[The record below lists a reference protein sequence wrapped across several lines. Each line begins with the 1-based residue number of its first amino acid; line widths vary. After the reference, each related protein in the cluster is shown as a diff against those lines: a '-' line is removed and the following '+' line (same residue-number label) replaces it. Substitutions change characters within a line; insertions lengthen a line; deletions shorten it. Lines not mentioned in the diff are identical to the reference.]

1 MRRYKYVINIKAS
14 LFIFGIILIIVFL
27 SYTRSLIN
35 ELRDDNKEIVRLYA
49 GMIADVVKD
58 DSDVNLDFVFENII
72 KKVKFPI
79 IQTDNDKKIQMW
91 KNLPHFASDIDKSEQ
106 RLKFMQIM
114 DRVNEP
120 IPLIYRDKIL
130 GDITFGFLHYGD
142 SLFVQKLQNWTYI
155 VVTVIILF
163 IFVGFLGFSF
173 IRNNEKNSI
182 WIGMARETAHQL
194 GTPLS
199 ALIGWKEWL
208 MEHPEKV
215 KKILPEMESDLD
227 RLSQIGRRFSNMGST
242 PEFEMLNLSHRMISV
257 IEYLKKRLP
266 TLGKKVNLKN
276 NIDPDINIK
285 ANGSLLAWSIENIIR
300 NSIDAISQEN
310 GEVKVS
316 LKKDQKII
324 ILVEDNG
331 YGIPR
336 KDWRNIFRPGF
347 STKKAGWGL
356 GLSLSKRIIQDI
368 HGGKLHVLKS
378 NINEGTVIQI
388 IL

>member
-1 MRRYKYVINIKAS
+1 
-14 LFIFGIILIIVFL
+14 
-27 SYTRSLIN
+27 
-35 ELRDDNKEIVRLYA
+35 
-49 GMIADVVKD
+49 
-58 DSDVNLDFVFENII
+58 
-72 KKVKFPI
+72 
-79 IQTDNDKKIQMW
+79 
-91 KNLPHFASDIDKSEQ
+91 
-106 RLKFMQIM
+106 
-114 DRVNEP
+114 
-120 IPLIYRDKIL
+120 
-130 GDITFGFLHYGD
+130 
-142 SLFVQKLQNWTYI
+142 
-155 VVTVIILF
+155 
-163 IFVGFLGFSF
+163 
-173 IRNNEKNSI
+173 
-182 WIGMARETAHQL
+182 MARETAHQL

-208 MEHPEKV
+208 IENPEKV
-215 KKILPEMESDLD
+215 KEILPEMESDLD

-257 IEYLKKRLP
+257 IEYKKRLP

-300 NSIDAISQEN
+300 NSIDAINQEN

-324 ILVEDNG
+324 IRVEDNG

-368 HGGKLHVLKS
+368 HGGQLHVLKS